1 MLTLHL
7 LEQSRAL
14 RIPWLLE
21 ILGADY
27 TLQTYP
33 RDPQTLL
40 APEALKR
47 IHPLGKSPLLQD
59 GSLTLA
65 ESGAI
70 TDYLIRSY
78 GRGRL
83 MPAEGT
89 AQYWQYQRWLHYAE
103 ASLMPLLLLSL
114 IFRKIETAPAPFFVK
129 PISRKISAKVK
140 ASFIAPQTAL
150 HLSHIEQELSGKDWL
165 MGELSGADIMMSYP
179 LQAAESR
186 FGLTGYPNLQ
196 AYLQRI
202 AAHPAYRRAVAKAG
216 EAVLRVD

>member
-1 MLTLHL
+1 M
-7 LEQSRAL
+7 
-14 RIPWLLE
+14 
-21 ILGADY
+21 
-27 TLQTYP
+27 
-33 RDPQTLL
+33 
-40 APEALKR
+40 
-47 IHPLGKSPLLQD
+47 QD

-70 TDYLIRSY
+70 TDYLIRTY
-78 GRGRL
+78 GQGRL